1 MSRVRLYKI
10 AGLLNKKLYKD
21 AQNYKKNET
30 YNKLKGIFD

>member
-21 AQNYKKNET
+21 VQNYKKNIEHII
-30 YNKLKGIFD
+30 N